1 MSKIGILIVEDELI
15 IAKNTAKKLSKL
27 GYSVEGIV
35 SSGKAALEQVNR
47 QQPDL
52 ILMDI
57 AIKGAIDGIET
68 AIRIRKEVA
77 DIPIIFLTA
86 YANEQ
91 TVDRASKT
99 GCYGYLIKP
108 FKEAELQATIKISLN
123 KHREQLTI
131 SNSLQN
137 VINERSSNFDDVYLN
152 QITELPNKLFLR
164 DSFDY
169 LKSLLPDEQNSSVDN
184 NDSSKARINLI
195 AIFRI
200 DLDRFAKINN
210 CLKQHQ
216 KNIFVREIAQRLNE
230 FVSNASFP
238 GITIHF
244 QEDSFLTMIPL
255 DDRTRV
261 SQYGQDILNVIRQVI
276 YIDEREIFPSAS
288 IGISLYQNELELE
301 ELLKQAEK
309 ASQYAKEQ
317 GGNRC
322 QLFTFAFNVKKSQAI
337 EDLTMEAELHHALER
352 EELELYYQPKI
363 DLCTNLIIGAEALL
377 RWNHP
382 TLGKITA
389 DRFIS
394 LAEESGSI
402 ELIGKWVLDRA
413 CKQTKAWHKAGLDF
427 LTIGVNLSGLQF
439 KQSDLFH
446 TIARVLFETSLNPQC
461 LQLELTEKVLVE
473 NIKTNIQRLNLI
485 KKLGIKIALDD
496 FGTGYASLGYLQQ
509 FPFDLLK
516 IDSCFVRHIDK
527 NKVNA
532 VIVENIIRMAHQ
544 LGLKVA
550 AEGVETEGELK
561 YLQQHQCDLVQGYYY
576 SFPLEP
582 AKFKDLVINT
592 NHLSVTA
599 SKHAR

>member
-15 IAKNTAKKLSKL
+15 IAKNTAKKLDKL

-35 SSGKAALEQVNR
+35 SSGKAALEQVKR
-47 QQPDL
+47 QRPDL

-68 AIRIRKEVA
+68 AMRIRKEVA

-108 FKEAELQATIKISLN
+108 FKEAELQAIIKISLS
-123 KHREQLTI
+123 KHQEQLTI

-137 VINERSSNFDDVYLN
+137 VISERSSNFDDVYLN
-152 QITELPNKLFLR
+152 QLTELPNKLFLR

-169 LKSLLPDEQNSSVDN
+169 LKSLLSGKQNSLVDN
-184 NDSSKARINLI
+184 NSLEAKINLI

-216 KNIFVREIAQRLNE
+216 KNIFVREIAERLNQ
-230 FVSNASFP
+230 FVSNSSFP

-244 QEDSFLTMIPL
+244 HEDSFLTMIPL
-255 DDRTRV
+255 DNRNRA
-261 SQYGQDILNVIRQVI
+261 SQYGRDILNVIRQI
-276 YIDEREIFPSAS
+276 ICIDEREIFPSAS

-301 ELLKQAEK
+301 ELLAQAEK

-363 DLCTNLIIGAEALL
+363 DLRTNSITGAEALL

-382 TLGKITA
+382 TLGKIA
-389 DRFIS
+389 AERFIS

-402 ELIGKWVLDRA
+402 ESIGKWVLERA

-473 NIKTNIQRLNLI
+473 NIKINIQRLNLI

-561 YLQQHQCDLVQGYYY
+561 YLQKHQCDLVQGYYY

-582 AKFKDLVINT
+582 AKFKDFVINT